1 MKKFYFVLLFV
12 FILSF
17 SALADGEEVL
27 SVDPVIFDQPIT
39 HTVVYSDVSKDP
51 DYELVG
57 VEVRSVS
64 PVEPEDVSGLKAA
77 LLSVLGSYDPI
88 IVEYQYQ
95 SSQGYS
101 SYLREVQ
108 YDYVWLASAAFLLIF
123 VYCLFRLGGALLD
136 R

>member
-1 MKKFYFVLLFV
+1 MKKSLFVLFFV
-12 FILSF
+12 FVFSL
-17 SALADGEEVL
+17 SALADGEDVVL
-27 SVDPVIFDQPIT
+27 SDQPINQ
-39 HTVVYSDVSKDP
+39 TVVYSDVSNDP

-64 PVEPEDVSGLKAA
+64 PVDPSDTSGLKAA